1 MDKISKIKTTPPR
14 APPTILPMRL
24 ASFEVLTAAWDV
36 GTSMLDGLAYKA
48 IEVGVGFSSE

>member
-24 ASFEVLTAAWDV
+24 ASYEVLTAAWDV
-36 GTSMLDGLAYKA
+36 GMLDGLAYKA